1 MFVTSGEMYDLEGKV
16 FATGIS
22 AESLMNEAGRR
33 VADEII
39 RRFAHRSSGYAIG
52 FIGKGNKALREAL
65 NGTADLLPDSQSGSK
80 NASEAADASARSAAL
95 LKALLCA
102 GLYPNVLVAPRDVRL
117 LGEKASEAEPSFTP
131 SSKSKTAGE
140 CAFTRCDP
148 DVERCI
154 KERQESGRRPRFDD
168 GPEDAA
174 YLHPCCL
181 CFDATALDHRY
192 VVYRE
197 IVRTAKVYVR
207 DATTVAPLA
216 LILFGGRLTV
226 HHERGIISV
235 DEKVHFRAPPKV
247 ATLASILRSELEALL
262 LRKIVTPDA
271 QVDERE
277 RAFVDA
283 SRAVIGA
290 EALGDAQ
297 KRHTNKGAAFQPKS
311 RPKPKR
317 KEKPVV
323 VSTDQDHDE
332 SATHGDA
339 QAYQKPAG
347 FKVLRGDA
355 AAYEPTSNGGGARVP
370 RSRGRGRS

>member
-1 MFVTSGEMYDLEGKV
+1 M
-16 FATGIS
+16 AW
-22 AESLMNEAGRR
+22 GRAPLITPSTR
-33 VADEII
+33 LITN
-39 RRFAHRSSGYAIG
+39 SS
-52 FIGKGNKALREAL
+52 
-65 NGTADLLPDSQSGSK
+65 Q
-80 NASEAADASARSAAL
+80 
-95 LKALLCA
+95 
-102 GLYPNVLVAPRDVRL
+102 
-117 LGEKASEAEPSFTP
+117 AEPAAFFTP

-148 DVERCI
+148 DVDRCLRER
-154 KERQESGRRPRFDD
+154 KESNRRPRFDD

-197 IVRTAKVYVR
+197 IIRTAKVYIR

-271 QVDERE
+271 AVDARE
-277 RAFVDA
+277 RAFVAA
-283 SRAVIGA
+283 SRAILGA

-297 KRHTNKGAAFQPKS
+297 NRLSNKGAAFQPKS
-311 RPKPKR
+311 RPKPKF
-317 KEKPVV
+317 KAKVV
-323 VSTDQDHDE
+323 DAVPDHDE

-339 QAYQKPAG
+339 GAYQPPRAG
-347 FKVLRGDA
+347 GFQVLRSDA
-355 AAYEPTSNGGGARVP
+355 AAYEPSSRGGGERVP
-370 RSRGRGRS
+370 RSSSRGRGRGRGRGRVSRVQH

>member
-1 MFVTSGEMYDLEGKV
+1 MTW
-16 FATGIS
+16 
-22 AESLMNEAGRR
+22 GRASPSPLITPSTR
-33 VADEII
+33 LITA
-39 RRFAHRSSGYAIG
+39 SS
-52 FIGKGNKALREAL
+52 
-65 NGTADLLPDSQSGSK
+65 Q
-80 NASEAADASARSAAL
+80 
-95 LKALLCA
+95 
-102 GLYPNVLVAPRDVRL
+102 
-117 LGEKASEAEPSFTP
+117 AEPSFTP

-247 ATLASILRSELEALL
+247 CLL
-262 LRKIVTPDA
+262 
-271 QVDERE
+271 
-277 RAFVDA
+277 
-283 SRAVIGA
+283 
-290 EALGDAQ
+290 
-297 KRHTNKGAAFQPKS
+297 
-311 RPKPKR
+311 
-317 KEKPVV
+317 
-323 VSTDQDHDE
+323 
-332 SATHGDA
+332 
-339 QAYQKPAG
+339 Y
-347 FKVLRGDA
+347 
-355 AAYEPTSNGGGARVP
+355 TSPSP
-370 RSRGRGRS
+370 RDS